1 MAAIYDLAP
10 PTPDPATPLADDS
23 VRLLGRL
30 GKMLDARRP
39 ELERFQAYYEGQHRL
54 AFATSKFREAFGSLF
69 SAFADNLCELVVDAV
84 EERLN
89 VEGFRMG
96 PRGTDADKDAWR
108 IWQANQLD
116 AWSQIAHTTALVK
129 GVVYVLVGPGEDN
142 RTPEITIE
150 DPCHTIVLYEP
161 GSQRRRMAG
170 LKRWVDDGGRLLAN
184 LYLPDRVEKYQSNEE
199 RRPGDWSDMSRVK
212 WERRVVDG
220 EAWPLRNRLGV
231 VPLVPLVN
239 KPQLDSEGRS
249 EIASIIPLNDA
260 INKLVADMLI
270 ASEFGSYRQRW
281 ATGIE
286 VPIDEETGQ
295 ELEPFK
301 AAVDRLWIARGSG
314 DINNPPKFGEF
325 EQTDLSSFT
334 TAVELLVQH
343 VASESRTPYHYFMQ
357 HGGQP
362 PSGESLKSSETGLV
376 AKTTRK
382 QRLLGEGW
390 EEVIS
395 LAFRQIG
402 DSEKAAILD
411 SETMW
416 RDPESRTE
424 AEHVDALIKMASLG
438 VPHEILWEKWG
449 ATPVEIGRWN
459 RIIAAK
465 NAAAEPAAP
474 VQDTA
479 EQRSQQLTASF
490 ASEIARL
497 ISANSNTPR
506 NKRIVR
512 DGQGQ
517 LAAIVEEPA

>member
-1 MAAIYDLAP
+1 
-10 PTPDPATPLADDS
+10 
-23 VRLLGRL
+23 
-30 GKMLDARRP
+30 
-39 ELERFQAYYEGQHRL
+39 
-54 AFATSKFREAFGSLF
+54 
-69 SAFADNLCELVVDAV
+69 
-84 EERLN
+84 
-89 VEGFRMG
+89 
-96 PRGTDADKDAWR
+96 
-108 IWQANQLD
+108 
-116 AWSQIAHTTALVK
+116 
-129 GVVYVLVGPGEDN
+129 
-142 RTPEITIE
+142 
-150 DPCHTIVLYEP
+150 
-161 GSQRRRMAG
+161 
-170 LKRWVDDGGRLLAN
+170 
-184 LYLPDRVEKYQSNEE
+184 
-199 RRPGDWSDMSRVK
+199 
-212 WERRVVDG
+212 
-220 EAWPLRNRLGV
+220 

>member
-1 MAAIYDLAP
+1 
-10 PTPDPATPLADDS
+10 
-23 VRLLGRL
+23 
-30 GKMLDARRP
+30 
-39 ELERFQAYYEGQHRL
+39 
-54 AFATSKFREAFGSLF
+54 
-69 SAFADNLCELVVDAV
+69 
-84 EERLN
+84 
-89 VEGFRMG
+89 
-96 PRGTDADKDAWR
+96 
-108 IWQANQLD
+108 
-116 AWSQIAHTTALVK
+116 
-129 GVVYVLVGPGEDN
+129 
-142 RTPEITIE
+142 
-150 DPCHTIVLYEP
+150 
-161 GSQRRRMAG
+161 
-170 LKRWVDDGGRLLAN
+170 
-184 LYLPDRVEKYQSNEE
+184 
-199 RRPGDWSDMSRVK
+199 MSRVK